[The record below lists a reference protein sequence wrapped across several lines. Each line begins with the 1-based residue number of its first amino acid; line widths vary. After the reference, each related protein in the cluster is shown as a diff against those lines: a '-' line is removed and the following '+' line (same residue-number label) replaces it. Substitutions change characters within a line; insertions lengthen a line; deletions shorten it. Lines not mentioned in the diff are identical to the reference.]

1 MARMSIDDMLGRD
14 PRLLRLAKACGW
26 SKRETAGCLVLDVW
40 PLCYDRE
47 RHELADVDVDVA
59 ADMDG
64 FAQLMVNAGLA
75 VRAKTG
81 FVRISGAKERIRYLQ
96 AKRDAGYRGG
106 LKSGESRKKEPKQNS
121 STSEANS
128 KQTASKGQAP
138 GNPSAP
144 DLPSASAPVS
154 ASASALPSVSD
165 PPPALVLI
173 PEGPAG
179 PTRAE
184 AIDAFHRAFKKRAN
198 GAKPTWGAKQIGQ
211 VDGLLAKHSPAEV
224 IRRTEILFNSPPAFL
239 AGCQPDLST
248 LVLHFD
254 KLAAPAQERKSLAQ
268 SALDQQLE
276 RVRMLEEQER
286 EGDGNDKT

>member
-47 RHELADVDVDVA
+47 RHELADVDIDVA

-75 VRAKTG
+75 ARTKSG
-81 FVRISGAKERIRYLQ
+81 FVRVNGAKERIKYLQ
-96 AKRDAGYRGG
+96 SKRAAGYRGG
-106 LKSGESRKKEPKQNS
+106 LKSGESRQKDPKQNS

-128 KQTASKGQAP
+128 KQTASKGQAR

-144 DLPSASAPVS
+144 DLPSASAPSS
-154 ASASALPSVSD
+154 APVPVSD

-179 PTRAE
+179 PSRAD

-198 GAKPTWGAKQIGQ
+198 GAKPTWGDKQVGQ
-211 VDGLLAKHSPAEV
+211 MNGLLAKHSAAEV
-224 IRRTEILFNSPPAFL
+224 IRRIEILFTAPPAFL
-239 AGCQPDLST
+239 AGCQPDLGT
-248 LVLHFD
+248 LVVHFD
-254 KLAAPAQERKSLAQ
+254 KLATPAQERKSLAQ

-286 EGDGNDKT
+286 KEHGDD